1 MAQKVRGKMTIIN
14 GIYFSDEEYT
24 LKEVQDILK
33 HKKKKFS
40 ITITNAL
47 KDKE

>member
-1 MAQKVRGKMTIIN
+1 MTTIN
-14 GIYFSDEEYT
+14 GVYFADTSYT

-40 ITITNAL
+40 IRITDTNKRGGL
-47 KDKE
+47 

>member
-1 MAQKVRGKMTIIN
+1 MTIIN

-40 ITITNAL
+40 IRITDAL
-47 KDKE
+47 EGKRET

>member
-1 MAQKVRGKMTIIN
+1 LTIIN

-47 KDKE
+47 KERVR